1 MISTAKNFFLNAMQ
15 KAINSWLALD
25 PESKRRLHEMQGKIV
40 TVELS
45 AIDLSF
51 HLVFLETGIE
61 IKHGEVGKSDTVI
74 KGTPL
79 RLLHLALSRSSRQK
93 FFSDD
98 VSITGNLELGQK
110 VIDLFDHL
118 EIDWE
123 EILSRF
129 IGDVSAH
136 HLGNVARQF
145 KSWTQQTRETFI
157 QNANEYVHEEIT
169 LFPPREA
176 LHDFFHD
183 VDALRMDTDRLEAR
197 VTQLQKIIEARRGG
211 L

>member
-1 MISTAKNFFLNAMQ
+1 MKNTAKNFFLGALQ
-15 KAINSWLALD
+15 KGLNSWLALD
-25 PESKRRLHEMQGKIV
+25 PESKRRLQAMQGKIV
-40 TVELS
+40 SVELL
-45 AIDLSF
+45 AVDVTF
-51 HLVFLETGIE
+51 HLVFTPGGIE
-61 IKHGEVGKSDTVI
+61 LQRDEVSKSDTVI

-79 RLLHLALSRSSRQK
+79 RLLHLALSRENRQK

-98 VSITGNLELGQK
+98 VSITGNLELGQQ

-123 EILSRF
+123 EILSRL

-136 HLGNVARQF
+136 HLGSIARRF
-145 KSWTQQTRETFI
+145 TSWAGQTNATII
-157 QNANEYVHEEIT
+157 QNVNEYVHEEIA

-176 LHDFFHD
+176 MQDFFHD

-197 VTQLQKIIEARRGG
+197 VAHLQKSIEARRGG